1 MNESNNDFISIV
13 GQIQNKNIF
22 IVKEFEL
29 RPIRFTFAPQKV
41 VALIIHL
48 SKKIFRLRVVR
59 YFFTAITAT
68 GVDVFVYFLTYNY
81 VILKNDLPVSNHI
94 IIGAPT
100 IALMISFCFG
110 LVTNFSLTRKFVFT
124 ESDLRVRHQL
134 MRYTA
139 VALAALVLNYFLMNF
154 LIREFLWYPTL
165 SRAAAAVCV
174 GVISFMVHK
183 TFSFTIKNEEEVE
196 EQ

>member
-1 MNESNNDFISIV
+1 M
-13 GQIQNKNIF
+13 
-22 IVKEFEL
+22 
-29 RPIRFTFAPQKV
+29 
-41 VALIIHL
+41 IIHL

-68 GVDVFVYFLTYNY
+68 SVDVFAYFLTYNF
-81 VILKNDLPVSNHI
+81 VIRKNDFHI
-94 IIGAPT
+94 ADHFIIGAPT
-100 IALMISFCFG
+100 VALMISFCFG
-110 LVTNFSLTRKFVFT
+110 LVTNFTLTRKFVFT

-139 VALAALVLNYFLMNF
+139 VALGALVLNYFLMNF
-154 LIREFLWYPTL
+154 LIREFQWYPTL
-165 SRAAAAVCV
+165 SRAAAAVSV

>member
-1 MNESNNDFISIV
+1 M
-13 GQIQNKNIF
+13 
-22 IVKEFEL
+22 
-29 RPIRFTFAPQKV
+29 
-41 VALIIHL
+41 IIHL

-81 VILKNDLPVSNHI
+81 VIRKHDLAITSHI
-94 IIGAPT
+94 TIGAPT

-110 LVTNFSLTRKFVFT
+110 LVTNFTLTRKFVFT

-134 MRYTA
+134 MRYTT
-139 VALAALVLNYFLMNF
+139 VALGALVLNYFLMSF
-154 LIREFLWYPTL
+154 LIKEFQWYPTL
-165 SRAAAAVCV
+165 SRATAAVSV

-183 TFSFTIKNEEEVE
+183 TFSFTIRNEEEVE

>member
-1 MNESNNDFISIV
+1 M
-13 GQIQNKNIF
+13 
-22 IVKEFEL
+22 
-29 RPIRFTFAPQKV
+29 
-41 VALIIHL
+41 IIHL

-68 GVDVFVYFLTYNY
+68 SVDVFAYFLTYNY
-81 VILKNDLPVSNHI
+81 VIRKNDFHI
-94 IIGAPT
+94 ADHFTIGAPT
-100 IALMISFCFG
+100 VALMISFCFG
-110 LVTNFSLTRKFVFT
+110 LVTNFTLTRKFVFT

-139 VALAALVLNYFLMNF
+139 VALGALVMNYFLMNF
-154 LIREFLWYPTL
+154 LIREFQWYPTL
-165 SRAAAAVCV
+165 SRAAAAVSV

>member
-1 MNESNNDFISIV
+1 M
-13 GQIQNKNIF
+13 
-22 IVKEFEL
+22 
-29 RPIRFTFAPQKV
+29 
-41 VALIIHL
+41 
-48 SKKIFRLRVVR
+48 VR

-68 GVDVFVYFLTYNY
+68 SVDVFAYFLTYNY
-81 VILKNDLPVSNHI
+81 VIRKNDFHI
-94 IIGAPT
+94 ADHFTIGAPT
-100 IALMISFCFG
+100 VALMISFCFG
-110 LVTNFSLTRKFVFT
+110 LVTNFTLTRKFVFT

-139 VALAALVLNYFLMNF
+139 VALGALVMNYFLMNF
-154 LIREFLWYPTL
+154 LIREFQWYPTL
-165 SRAAAAVCV
+165 SRAAAAVSV